1 VLSFCSAL
9 IGVEEEEAAAAALG
23 FYLLRF
29 KVSCVTVAIVLKTRS
44 STS

>member
-9 IGVEEEEAAAAALG
+9 IGVEEEEAAAAAAALG

-29 KVSCVTVAIVLKTRS
+29 KVSEHV
-44 STS
+44 

>member
-9 IGVEEEEAAAAALG
+9 IGVEEEEEEEEGKEAALG

-29 KVSCVTVAIVLKTRS
+29 KVSEHV
-44 STS
+44 

>member
-9 IGVEEEEAAAAALG
+9 IGVEEEEAAAAAAAALG

-29 KVSCVTVAIVLKTRS
+29 KVSEHV
-44 STS
+44 